1 VVAVKIQFLMLE
13 QTGHDLNAGFTL
25 HLDGDRNISRPT
37 LALPAQATHKYSR
50 GHAMVMSGPKL
61 YTGASRLVA
70 QAALAVGAGLV
81 TIFGDKDALNEQ
93 AAHVTAIMLQEHDGN
108 FDFIDNR
115 VQALAVG
122 PGAGVSAGL
131 ADDVLA
137 LLSIKL
143 PIVLDADAL
152 TCFAGKPDVLF
163 ASLHH
168 RAVLTPHEGEF
179 LRLFPDLLLADRLN
193 AVRAAAMRAGSVVL
207 LKGPQ
212 TIVAAP
218 DGRLAL
224 NGHASPWL
232 ATAGSGDVLTG
243 IICGL
248 LAQNQD
254 AFEAAAI
261 GVWLHGDI
269 GVRFG
274 PGLTADKMTDLIP
287 EVLRG
292 CLINA

>member
-1 VVAVKIQFLMLE
+1 MAHVLIM
-13 QTGHDLNAGFTL
+13 GFTL
-25 HLDGDRNISRPT
+25 HLDSNGDIARPT
-37 LALPAQATHKYSR
+37 LALPAQATHKYTR
-50 GHAMVMSGPKL
+50 GHAMVMSGARL
-61 YTGASRLVA
+61 HTGASRLVA

-108 FDFIDNR
+108 FDFIDDR
-115 VQALAVG
+115 VRALAVG
-122 PGAGVSAGL
+122 PGAGVSLRL
-131 ADDVLA
+131 ADDVLT
-137 LLSIKL
+137 LLSTKL

-152 TCFAGKPDVLF
+152 TCFASQPEVLF
-163 ASLHH
+163 ASLHD

-179 LRLFPDLLLADRLN
+179 LRLFSDLLLADKLN
-193 AVRAAAMRAGSVVL
+193 AARASAARAGSVIL

-218 DGRLAL
+218 DGRLAV
-224 NGHASPWL
+224 NCHASPWL

-248 LAQNQD
+248 LAQGQD

-261 GVWLHGDI
+261 GTWLHGDI

-274 PGLTADKMTDLIP
+274 PGLTADKMADLLP
-287 EVLRG
+287 EVLKS
-292 CLINA
+292 CFSDP

>member
-1 VVAVKIQFLMLE
+1 MLE
-13 QTGHDLNAGFTL
+13 HTGHDLNAGFTL

-61 YTGASRLVA
+61 HTGASRLVA

-81 TIFGDKDALNEQ
+81 TIFGDKEALSEQ
-93 AAHVTAIMLQEHDGN
+93 AAHVTAIMLQEHNRN
-108 FDFIDNR
+108 FDFIDDR
-115 VQALAVG
+115 VRALAIG

-137 LLSIKL
+137 LLSTKL

-152 TCFAGKPDVLF
+152 TCFAGQPDMLF

-168 RAVLTPHEGEF
+168 RAVITPHEGEF
-179 LRLFPDLLLADRLN
+179 LRLFPDLLFADRPN
-193 AVRAAAMRAGSVVL
+193 AALAAAVRAGSVVL

-224 NGHASPWL
+224 NDHASRWL

-248 LAQNQD
+248 LAQGQD

-261 GVWLHGDI
+261 SAWLHGDI
-269 GVRFG
+269 GVRYG
-274 PGLTADKMTDLIP
+274 PGLTADKMADLIP
-287 EVLRG
+287 EVLKG
-292 CLINA
+292 CFLDT

>member
-1 VVAVKIQFLMLE
+1 M
-13 QTGHDLNAGFTL
+13 GFIL
-25 HLDGDRNISRPT
+25 HLDGDGNITRPA
-37 LALPAQATHKYSR
+37 LSLPAQATHKYSR

-61 YTGASRLVA
+61 HTGASRLVA

-81 TIFGDKDALNEQ
+81 TIFGDKEALTEQ
-93 AAHVTAIMLQEHDGN
+93 AAHVTAIMLQEHNRN
-108 FDFIDNR
+108 FDFIDDR
-115 VQALAVG
+115 VRALAVG
-122 PGAGVSAGL
+122 PGAGVSLRL

-137 LLSIKL
+137 LLATKL

-152 TCFAGKPDVLF
+152 TCFAGQPDTLF
-163 ASLHH
+163 ASLHQK
-168 RAVLTPHEGEF
+168 AVLTPHEGEF
-179 LRLFPDLLLADRLN
+179 LRLFPDLLFADRRN
-193 AVRAAAMRAGSVVL
+193 AARAAAMRAGSVVL

-248 LAQNQD
+248 LAQGQD

-261 GVWLHGDI
+261 SAWLHGDI
-269 GVRFG
+269 GVRYG
-274 PGLTADKMTDLIP
+274 PGLTADKMADLIP
-287 EVLRG
+287 EVLKG
-292 CLINA
+292 CFSDT

>member
-1 VVAVKIQFLMLE
+1 MLLVLK
-13 QTGHDLNAGFTL
+13 QTDHELKMGFTL
-25 HLDGDRNISRPT
+25 RLDGDDNITRPA
-37 LALPAQATHKYSR
+37 LALPAQVTHKYSR

-61 YTGASRLVA
+61 HTGASRLVA

-81 TIFGDKDALNEQ
+81 TIFGDKDALAEQ

-108 FDFIDNR
+108 FDFIDDYVR
-115 VQALAVG
+115 ALAVG
-122 PGAGVSAGL
+122 PGAGVSVRL

-137 LLSIKL
+137 LLSTKL

-152 TCFAGKPDVLF
+152 TCFADKPEVLF

-168 RAVLTPHEGEF
+168 QAVLTPHEGEF
-179 LRLFPDLLLADRLN
+179 LRLFPDLPLADRLS
-193 AVRAAAMRAGSVVL
+193 AACTAAKRAGSVIL
-207 LKGPQ
+207 IKGSQ
-212 TIVAAP
+212 STIAAT
-218 DGRLAL
+218 DGRIAI
-224 NGHASPWL
+224 NRHATSWL

-248 LAQNQD
+248 IAQGED

-261 GVWLHGDI
+261 GAWLHGDI

-274 PGLTADKMTDLIP
+274 PGLTADKMAHLLPD
-287 EVLRG
+287 VLKG
-292 CLINA
+292 CFLDS

>member
-1 VVAVKIQFLMLE
+1 MPE
-13 QTGHDLNAGFTL
+13 QTGHELDMGFTL
-25 HLDGDRNISRPT
+25 HIDGDSNIARPV
-37 LALPAQATHKYSR
+37 LVLPAQATHKYGR

-61 YTGASRLVA
+61 HTGASRLVA

-81 TIFGDKDALNEQ
+81 TIFGDKDALSEQ
-93 AAHVTAIMLQEHDGN
+93 AAHVTAIMLREHDGN
-108 FDFIDNR
+108 FDFIDDR
-115 VQALAVG
+115 VRALAVG
-122 PGAGVSAGL
+122 PGAGVSLRL
-131 ADDVLA
+131 ADDVLT
-137 LLSIKL
+137 LLSTKL

-152 TCFAGKPDVLF
+152 TCFASQPELLF
-163 ASLHH
+163 ASLHD

-179 LRLFPDLLLADRLN
+179 LRLFSDLLLADKLN
-193 AVRAAAMRAGSVVL
+193 AVRASAARAGSVIL

-218 DGRLAL
+218 DGRLAV
-224 NGHASPWL
+224 NCHASPWL

-248 LAQNQD
+248 LAQGQD

-261 GVWLHGDI
+261 GTWLHGDI

-274 PGLTADKMTDLIP
+274 PGLTADKMADLLP
-287 EVLRG
+287 EVLKS
-292 CLINA
+292 CFSDP